1 MKLKILSIIFAFA
14 ASLISCDIG
23 KDYSKTI
30 FTTFYASYDL
40 VSRIAGD
47 KFEVVNI
54 TPNGLEPHDFE
65 PTARTITSYCSSAG
79 VFINGLGMESWI
91 NNLPKEAS
99 EKLFTITEGIKANK
113 INGIV
118 DQHVWLNPDYAIKEM
133 ENIKNYLSKIDSNN
147 ADYYENNYQTEKTR
161 FEELTSYIEGIV
173 KDLKIKQIVVS
184 HAAFG
189 YMCERFGLEQIYI
202 NGLEPEEEPSAK
214 TIEEIIKSVEEY
226 KITTVFT
233 EELVSPEIAKKIAEE
248 AKVKTD
254 VLYTLE
260 GLEEKDIGKED
271 YISLMKKNF
280 EKIRKSNS

>member
-1 MKLKILSIIFAFA
+1 MKLKNLFIIFALGA
-14 ASLISCDIG
+14 TISSCDIG

-47 KFEVVNI
+47 KFEVVNV

-65 PTARTITSYCSSAG
+65 PTARKITAFCGSAG

-91 NNLPKEAS
+91 DNLPKEAS
-99 EKLFTITEGIKANK
+99 EKVFAITEGIKTSK
-113 INGIV
+113 INEIE
-118 DQHVWLNPDYAIKEM
+118 DQHVWLNPDYAVKEM

-147 ADYYENNYQTEKTR
+147 ADYYENNYQNEKVK
-161 FEELTSYIEGIV
+161 FDELVNYIEDIV
-173 KDLKIKQIVVS
+173 KNLTIKQLVVS

-260 GLEEKDIGKED
+260 GLEERDIGKED